1 MRISVAQHL
10 TDSDPDMDEALRRVR
25 AGAVTSLTEDDHK
38 ELSDK
43 VREANRRSTSGSG
56 R

>member
-1 MRISVAQHL
+1 MYSGIVRAGSA
-10 TDSDPDMDEALRRVR
+10 PDMDEALRRVR
-25 AGAVTSLTEDDHK
+25 MGAVTWLTDEQRK

-43 VREANRRSTSGSG
+43 VGDVNRRSSKGSG